1 MSRVGPVVGSAAAT
15 AATAA
20 AAAKNPFD
28 EGWRKNCRRV
38 FGDVPWYTHLLPNFT
53 PPAAPMYPFE
63 YEEGE
68 DRWRASASAYAA
80 GATGAAGTG
89 GTHTQFVTIV

>member
-1 MSRVGPVVGSAAAT
+1 VYMSRVGPVVGSAAA
-15 AATAA
+15 AATAG
-20 AAAKNPFD
+20 AAKNPFD

-53 PPAAPMYPFE
+53 LPAAPMYPFV

-68 DRWRASASAYAA
+68 DRWRASASVAAAAA
-80 GATGAAGTG
+80 GAAGAG
-89 GTHTQFVTIV
+89 GTHAQFVSIV